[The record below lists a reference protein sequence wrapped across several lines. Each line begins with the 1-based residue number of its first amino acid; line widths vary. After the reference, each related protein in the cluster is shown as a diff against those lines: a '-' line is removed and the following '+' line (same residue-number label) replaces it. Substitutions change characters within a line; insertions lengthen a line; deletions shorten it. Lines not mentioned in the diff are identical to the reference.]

1 MDPVAMSAFEG
12 IKMSWFFFILLAA
25 LAVASAI
32 AMISHKNPVYSA
44 VFLIITFF
52 AVAGCYYLLQ
62 APFLSIVQII
72 VYAGAIMVLFLFVIM
87 LLNPREEIRLPLH
100 GPYQVA
106 FAALFAAILLLQLV
120 LFIIAAVPTFHS
132 SAGHEAVSGEVE
144 PLGLLLFTK
153 YIYPFEIASLVLL
166 VAIIGAVV
174 LGRKKL
180 PKEF

>member
-1 MDPVAMSAFEG
+1 MDPVGLSAFEG
-12 IKMSWFFFILLAA
+12 INMSWFFFILFAA
-25 LAVASAI
+25 LAVGSAI
-32 AMISHKNPVYSA
+32 AMISRKNPVYSA

-87 LLNPREEIRLPLH
+87 LLNLRDEIRLPLH

-120 LFIIAAVPTFHS
+120 LFIVAAVPTFHS
-132 SAGHEAVSGEVE
+132 SAGQEAVLGEVE

-153 YIYPFEIASLVLL
+153 YSYPFEIASLVLL